1 MSREQLTRP
10 TPIASGLTL
19 VGINSGIMTVYNN
32 AIAALNIS
40 DNLDLDGTNTLN
52 IVDNPT
58 FGIIQNTN
66 LTQLNT
72 NNVGMGT
79 DALNSITNGAG
90 GNTAV
95 GSYALNSIINSSVA
109 NSAVGIMTG
118 LNLQSNPTIQNSA
131 CGNTFI
137 GAVAGVYNGWMF
149 DPEELTPNYGAL
161 GTYIGS
167 FSSPS
172 ADDAVNETSIG
183 AYRQGLGS
191 GTTTIGNGQV
201 DLGTLTTNPGLE
213 RFTFN
218 ASYTPNTTYEPVHIA
233 TTYGIG
239 NVHLTAHTFYVDQ
252 PGIYRFTLQV
262 TQQSQAQHTW
272 GVYKTTNPGVNVT
285 GTVVTLTSPDH
296 HLATD
301 LYFISDSLQKFYV
314 MSNHGNGAALTVD
327 IKLLIEFVSLYAD

>member
-10 TPIASGLTL
+10 TPVASGLTL
-19 VGINSGIMTVYNN
+19 VNINSGIMTVYNN

-58 FGIIQNTN
+58 FGIIQDTN
-66 LTQLNT
+66 LTQLDT

-79 DALNSITNGAG
+79 GALNFITNSAAANTAVGNSALSSLTIGG
-90 GNTAV
+90 GNTALGYLA
-95 GSYALNSIINSSVA
+95 GS
-109 NSAVGIMTG
+109 
-118 LNLQSNPTIQNSA
+118 NLQNSPTLNTA
-131 CGNTFI
+131 LGNTFI
-137 GAVAGVYNGWMF
+137 GALAGVYGWYIN
-149 DPEELTPNYGAL
+149 PEAIPLNYGSL

-172 ADDAVNETSIG
+172 SDDAVNEAVIG
-183 AYRQGLGS
+183 TNRQGLGS

-201 DLGTLTTNPGLE
+201 DMGTLTTNPGLE

-233 TTYGIG
+233 TTYGLG
-239 NVHLTAHTFYVDQ
+239 NVHLSAHTFYVDQ

-262 TQQSQAQHTW
+262 TQQSQAQHVW

-285 GTVVTLTSPDH
+285 GTVVSLTSPEH

-314 MSNHGNGAALTVD
+314 MSDHGNGAALTVA
-327 IKLLIEFVSLYAD
+327 INLSVEFVSLYAD

>member
-19 VGINSGIMTVYNN
+19 VNINSGIMTVYNN

-58 FGIIQNTN
+58 FGIIQDTN
-66 LTQLNT
+66 LTQANT
-72 NNVGMGT
+72 NNVGLGT
-79 DALNSITNGAG
+79 DALNFITNSASANTAVGNSALSSLTIGG
-90 GNTAV
+90 GNTALGYLA
-95 GSYALNSIINSSVA
+95 GS
-109 NSAVGIMTG
+109 
-118 LNLQSNPTIQNSA
+118 NLQNSPTLNTA
-131 CGNTFI
+131 LGNTFI
-137 GAVAGVYNGWMF
+137 GTLAGVYGWQIN
-149 DPEELTPNYGAL
+149 PEAIPLNYGAL

-172 ADDAVNETSIG
+172 ADDAFDEAVIG

-201 DLGTLTTNPGLE
+201 DMGTLTTNPGLE

-233 TTYGIG
+233 STYGLG

-262 TQQSQAQHTW
+262 TQQSQAQHVW

-285 GTVVTLTSPDH
+285 GTVVSLTSPAH

-314 MSNHGNGAALTVD
+314 MSDHGNGANVTVE
-327 IKLLIEFVSLYAD
+327 INLSVEFVSLYAD

>member
-19 VGINSGIMTVYNN
+19 VNINSGIMTVYNN

-58 FGIIQNTN
+58 FGIIQDTN
-66 LTQLNT
+66 LTQANT
-72 NNVGMGT
+72 NNVGLGT
-79 DALNSITNGAG
+79 DALNFITNSASANTAVGNSALSSLTIGG
-90 GNTAV
+90 GNTALGYLA
-95 GSYALNSIINSSVA
+95 GS
-109 NSAVGIMTG
+109 
-118 LNLQSNPTIQNSA
+118 NLQNNPTLNTA
-131 CGNTFI
+131 LGNTFI
-137 GAVAGVYNGWMF
+137 GALAGVYGWYIN
-149 DPEELTPNYGAL
+149 PEAIPLNYGSL

-172 ADDAVNETSIG
+172 SDDAVNEAVIG
-183 AYRQGLGS
+183 TNRQGLGS

-201 DLGTLTTNPGLE
+201 DMGTLTTNPGLE

-233 TTYGIG
+233 TTYGLG

-262 TQQSQAQHTW
+262 TQQSQAQHVW

-285 GTVVTLTSPDH
+285 GTVVSLTSPAH

-314 MSNHGNGAALTVD
+314 MSDHGNGAALTVA
-327 IKLLIEFVSLYAD
+327 INLSVEFVSLYAD

>member
-10 TPIASGLTL
+10 TPVASGLTL
-19 VGINSGIMTVYNN
+19 VNINSGIMTVYNN

-58 FGIIQNTN
+58 FGIIQDTN
-66 LTQLNT
+66 LTQLDT

-79 DALNSITNGAG
+79 GALNFITNSAAANTAVGNSALSSLTIGG
-90 GNTAV
+90 GNTALGYLA
-95 GSYALNSIINSSVA
+95 GS
-109 NSAVGIMTG
+109 
-118 LNLQSNPTIQNSA
+118 NLQNSPTLNTA
-131 CGNTFI
+131 LGNTFI
-137 GAVAGVYNGWMF
+137 GVLAGVYGWQTN
-149 DPEELTPNYGAL
+149 PESIPLNYGTL

-172 ADDAVNETSIG
+172 SDDAMNEAVIG
-183 AYRQGLGS
+183 TYRQGLGS

-201 DLGTLTTNPGLE
+201 DMGTLTTNPGLE

-233 TTYGIG
+233 TTYGLG
-239 NVHLTAHTFYVDQ
+239 NVHLSAHTFYVDQ

-262 TQQSQAQHTW
+262 TQQSQAQHVW

-285 GTVVTLTSPDH
+285 GTVVSLTSPEH

-314 MSNHGNGAALTVD
+314 MSDHGNGAALTVA
-327 IKLLIEFVSLYAD
+327 INLSVEFVSLYAD

>member
-19 VGINSGIMTVYNN
+19 VNINSGIMTVYNN

-58 FGIIQNTN
+58 FGIIQDSN
-66 LTQLNT
+66 LTQSGT
-72 NNVGMGT
+72 NNVGIGT
-79 DALNSITNGAG
+79 GALDSITNSSGA
-90 GNTAV
+90 NVAV
-95 GSYALNSIINSSVA
+95 GSYALSSVSS
-109 NSAVGIMTG
+109 NGGNVAVGFMAG
-118 LNLQSNPTIQNSA
+118 LTLQHDPAIEDSALGNS
-131 CGNTFI
+131 FI
-137 GAVAGVYNGWMF
+137 GAFAGVYNAWLF
-149 DPEELTPNYGAL
+149 DPDQMQPNYGTL
-161 GTYIGS
+161 GTYIGI

-172 ADDAVNETSIG
+172 VEDAVGEAVIG
-183 AYRQGLGS
+183 TYRQGLGS
-191 GTTTIGNGQV
+191 GTTTIGNGQF

-233 TTYGIG
+233 TTYGLG

-262 TQQSQAQHTW
+262 TQQSNAQHVW

-285 GTVVTLTSPDH
+285 GTVVSLTSPAH

-314 MSNHGNGAALTVD
+314 MSNHGNGANVTVE
-327 IKLLIEFVSLYAD
+327 INLSVEFVSLYAD

>member
-10 TPIASGLTL
+10 TPVASGLTL
-19 VGINSGIMTVYNN
+19 VNINSGIMTVYNN

-58 FGIIQNTN
+58 FGIIQDTN
-66 LTQLNT
+66 LTQLDT

-79 DALNSITNGAG
+79 GALNFITNSAAANTAVGNSALSSLTIGG
-90 GNTAV
+90 GNTALGYLA
-95 GSYALNSIINSSVA
+95 GS
-109 NSAVGIMTG
+109 
-118 LNLQSNPTIQNSA
+118 NLQNSPTLNTA
-131 CGNTFI
+131 LGNTFI
-137 GAVAGVYNGWMF
+137 GALAGVYGWYIN
-149 DPEELTPNYGAL
+149 PEAIPLNYGSL

-172 ADDAVNETSIG
+172 SDDAVNEAVIG
-183 AYRQGLGS
+183 TNRQGLGS

-201 DLGTLTTNPGLE
+201 DMGTLTTNPGLE

-233 TTYGIG
+233 TTYGLG
-239 NVHLTAHTFYVDQ
+239 NVHLLAHTFYVDQ

-262 TQQSQAQHTW
+262 TQQSQAQHVW

-285 GTVVTLTSPDH
+285 GTVVSLTSPAH
-296 HLATD
+296 YLATD

-314 MSNHGNGAALTVD
+314 MSDHGNGAAVTVA
-327 IKLLIEFVSLYAD
+327 INLSVEFVSLYAD

>member
-10 TPIASGLTL
+10 TPVVGGLNMA
-19 VGINSGIMTVYNN
+19 GITSGIMTVYNN

-58 FGIIQNTN
+58 FGIIQDSN
-66 LTQLNT
+66 LTQTGT
-72 NNVGMGT
+72 NNVGLGT
-79 DALNSITNGAG
+79 GALDSITNNSGA
-90 GNTAV
+90 NVAV
-95 GSYALNSIINSSVA
+95 GSYALSSLTIGGGNTA
-109 NSAVGIMTG
+109 LGYLAGS
-118 LNLQSNPTIQNSA
+118 NLQNSPTLNTA
-131 CGNTFI
+131 LGNTFI
-137 GAVAGVYNGWMF
+137 GTLAGVYGWQIN
-149 DPEELTPNYGAL
+149 PEAIPLNYGTL

-172 ADDAVNETSIG
+172 SDDAINEAVIG
-183 AYRQGLGS
+183 TYRQGLGS
-191 GTTTIGNGQV
+191 GTTTIGNGQF

-233 TTYGIG
+233 STYGLG
-239 NVHLTAHTFYVDQ
+239 NVHLSAHTFYVDQ

-262 TQQSQAQHTW
+262 TQQSQAQHVW
-272 GVYKTTNPGVNVT
+272 GVYQTTNPGVNVT
-285 GTVVTLTSPDH
+285 GTVVSLTSPEH

-314 MSNHGNGAALTVD
+314 MSNHGNGAAVTVE
-327 IKLLIEFVSLYAD
+327 INLSVEFVSLYAD

>member
-19 VGINSGIMTVYNN
+19 VNINSGIMTVYNN

-58 FGIIQNTN
+58 FGIIQDTN
-66 LTQLNT
+66 LTQADT
-72 NNVGMGT
+72 NNVGLGT
-79 DALNSITNGAG
+79 NALNFITNSGGA
-90 GNTAV
+90 NTAV
-95 GSYALNSIINSSVA
+95 G
-109 NSAVGIMTG
+109 NSALSSLTIGGSNTALG
-118 LNLQSNPTIQNSA
+118 YLAGSNLENTPTLNTAL
-131 CGNTFI
+131 GNTFI
-137 GAVAGVYNGWMF
+137 GALAGVYGWQIN
-149 DPEELTPNYGAL
+149 PEAIPLNYGTL

-172 ADDAVNETSIG
+172 SDDVINEAVIG
-183 AYRQGLGS
+183 TNRQGLGS

-201 DLGTLTTNPGLE
+201 DMGTLTTNPGLE

-233 TTYGIG
+233 TTYGLG
-239 NVHLTAHTFYVDQ
+239 NVHLNAHTFYVDQ

-262 TQQSQAQHTW
+262 TQQSNAQHVW

-285 GTVVTLTSPDH
+285 GTVVSLTSPAH

-314 MSNHGNGAALTVD
+314 MSNHGNGAALTVE
-327 IKLLIEFVSLYAD
+327 INLAVEFVSLYAD